1 MNESTSLIIP
11 SGTPGLGALTLDL
24 SKVYEAES
32 LLPEVAAVTV
42 EKAGYLMAVFN
53 ESYNEL
59 IKTIRTVDL
68 ECARSKIILNKI
80 RSRIILDEAKDILKA
95 KGLAKD
101 SNPAGSEDLRR
112 AVLEANEEYIQ
123 ALDRLNFLDITSE
136 FLRGKLKVMDN
147 GYTAVKKLLGDQQN
161 ATYHKATGYEANLS
175 DNVEVGTVEVRRGF
189 VKPRI

>member
-175 DNVEVGTVEVRRGF
+175 DSVEVGTVEVRRGF

>member
-68 ECARSKIILNKI
+68 ECARPKSILNKI